1 MLRAGGGSEN
11 GGGGGQ
17 SVIFDKTGPA
27 FSLVEMFPPCLR
39 KVVKEGLACQLPSS

>member
-11 GGGGGQ
+11 GGGQ
-17 SVIFDKTGPA
+17 SVIFEKTGPA

-39 KVVKEGLACQLPSS
+39 KVVNEGLACQLPSS